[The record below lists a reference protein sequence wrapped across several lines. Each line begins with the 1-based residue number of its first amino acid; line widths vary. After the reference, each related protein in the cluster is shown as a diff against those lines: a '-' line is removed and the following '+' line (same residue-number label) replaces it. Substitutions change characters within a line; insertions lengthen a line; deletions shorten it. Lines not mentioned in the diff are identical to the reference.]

1 MAVLAHQ
8 EQDST
13 HISGAVFTAGITHRW
28 ITLEASGFHGQEPDE
43 KRWGIEGGGIDS
55 FATRLSITP
64 AANWSGQVSIGRIN
78 LETAVAC
85 RVIG

>member
-43 KRWGIEGGGIDS
+43 KRWGIEAAG
-55 FATRLSITP
+55 TRPL
-64 AANWSGQVSIGRIN
+64 GQLGN
-78 LETAVAC
+78 LGSEQ
-85 RVIG
+85 